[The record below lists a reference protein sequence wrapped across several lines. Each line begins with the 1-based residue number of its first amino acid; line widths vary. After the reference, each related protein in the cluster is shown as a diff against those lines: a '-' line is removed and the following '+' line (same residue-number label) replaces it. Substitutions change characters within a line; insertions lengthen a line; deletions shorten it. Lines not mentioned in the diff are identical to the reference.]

1 VVARKAAIDQP
12 DGPHAAAKLD
22 KSIVAGCVTGLV
34 RKENPERINGKPE
47 GEGVG
52 CRYTLLAEKLSQLS
66 LTVSMTT
73 LVEVLAT

>member
-1 VVARKAAIDQP
+1 
-12 DGPHAAAKLD
+12 L
-22 KSIVAGCVTGLV
+22 
-34 RKENPERINGKPE
+34 KENPERINGKPE